1 MLDRVPSRRAGYTLI
16 ELMIVVAIVGV
27 LAALAIPAFG
37 AYRYRVRAAEAPT
50 LLAEI
55 RQRQTAYFN
64 TYGRYCGNLDWN
76 PSSYGDVARANTW
89 EANANWAMLGF
100 SPDGPVHF
108 QYRVTVGAPG
118 DTSSGVPGVGANG
131 HGWFI
136 AQARGDL
143 DRDGNTVV
151 FETYNDWNRV
161 FVGDADGNPLGQGW
175 E

>member
-1 MLDRVPSRRAGYTLI
+1 MLHRVPSRRAGYTLI
-16 ELMIVVAIVGV
+16 ELMVVVAIVAV
-27 LAALAIPAFG
+27 LAALAIPAYQG
-37 AYRYRVRAAEAPT
+37 YRYRVRASEATT

-64 TYGRYCGNLDWN
+64 TYGRYCGSLAWN
-76 PSSYGDVARANTW
+76 PSSYGHVSL
-89 EANANWAMLGF
+89 ANAWEQNDGWAMLGVA
-100 SPDGPVHF
+100 PDGPVHF
-108 QYRVTVGAPG
+108 QYQVTVGAPG
-118 DTSSGVPGVGANG
+118 NTSSGVPGVGEDG

-143 DRDGNTVV
+143 DQDGRVVV

-161 FVGDADGNPLGQGW
+161 FIGDEGGNPLAQGW